1 MDRLPKIEEFVEE
14 KVENIK
20 EDIMDI
26 DMDEVAEEVSTSA
39 NDDLIDDEPEEPVA
53 VRPREKVSQDIFGVS
68 KSANELEVKK
78 IKKPKRQISEAQKE
92 RLRLGRQKG
101 LETRRRNA
109 ELKKQEKENKKK
121 SIKEKKKVEFSSD
134 ETEISIPPELQDEFK
149 KLATEPI
156 TEKIIAKKIN
166 NGETTLTRKDIE
178 EISAQTSQKVLE
190 DYEILRKQRKK
201 EKKERLEQE
210 NHRKKVRETIQSAV
224 KGPQRDTTFDFC
236 FA

>member
-101 LETRRRNA
+101 LETR
-109 ELKKQEKENKKK
+109 
-121 SIKEKKKVEFSSD
+121 
-134 ETEISIPPELQDEFK
+134 
-149 KLATEPI
+149 
-156 TEKIIAKKIN
+156 
-166 NGETTLTRKDIE
+166 
-178 EISAQTSQKVLE
+178 
-190 DYEILRKQRKK
+190 
-201 EKKERLEQE
+201 
-210 NHRKKVRETIQSAV
+210 
-224 KGPQRDTTFDFC
+224 KGK
-236 FA
+236 

>member
-109 ELKKQEKENKKK
+109 ELKKQEKENKNK